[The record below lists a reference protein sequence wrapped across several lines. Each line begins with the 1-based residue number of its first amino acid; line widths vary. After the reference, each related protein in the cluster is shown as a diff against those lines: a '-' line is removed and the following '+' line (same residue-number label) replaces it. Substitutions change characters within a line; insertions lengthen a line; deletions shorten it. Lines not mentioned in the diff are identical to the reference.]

1 MDAKAVGAR
10 IKKAR
15 EAASLTQEQLAE
27 MVGLSSSHISVV
39 ERGVKAPRLETLV
52 AIANALGVTA
62 DSLLI
67 DVLDHAMEISASE
80 LSEQIKRLS
89 PKAQEKTLKV
99 IQVLVECESE
109 D

>member
-1 MDAKAVGAR
+1 MDAKAVGTR

-39 ERGVKAPRLETLV
+39 ERGVKAPRLETFV
-52 AIANALGVTA
+52 EIANALGVTA

-99 IQVLVECESE
+99 VQVLVECESE

>member
-1 MDAKAVGAR
+1 MDAKAVGTR

-15 EAASLTQEQLAE
+15 ETASLTQEQLAE
-27 MVGLSSSHISVV
+27 MVGLSASHISVV
-39 ERGVKAPRLETLV
+39 ERGVKAPRLETFV
-52 AIANALGVTA
+52 EIANALGVTA

-99 IQVLVECESE
+99 VQVLVECESE

>member
-1 MDAKAVGAR
+1 MDAKAVGTR

-27 MVGLSSSHISVV
+27 MVGLSASHISVV
-39 ERGVKAPRLETLV
+39 ERGVKAPRLETFV
-52 AIANALGVTA
+52 EIANALGVTA

-99 IQVLVECESE
+99 VQVLVECESE

>member
-1 MDAKAVGAR
+1 MDAKAVGTR

-15 EAASLTQEQLAE
+15 EAANLTQEQLAE

-39 ERGVKAPRLETLV
+39 ERGVKAPRLETFV
-52 AIANALGVTA
+52 EIVNALGVTA

-99 IQVLVECESE
+99 VQVLVECESE

>member
-39 ERGVKAPRLETLV
+39 ERGVKAPRLETFV
-52 AIANALGVTA
+52 EIANALGVTA